1 MERYSALAE
10 LNRLVAAEFPGVR
23 VVIEGNRSFDR
34 YGSWAMCGVPLS
46 TGGRGRQQFCIRS
59 RGGNERLITGA
70 VTGAS
75 WR

>member
-1 MERYSALAE
+1 MERYSAFAE
-10 LNRLVAAEFPGVR
+10 LKRLVAAEFPGVR

-46 TGGRGRQQFCIRS
+46 TCGKDRQHFCIRS
-59 RGGNERLITGA
+59 RAGNERP
-70 VTGAS
+70 VTVAS

>member
-1 MERYSALAE
+1 MKRYSALAE

-46 TGGRGRQQFCIRS
+46 TGGRDRQQFCIRS
-59 RGGNERLITGA
+59 RACKERL
-70 VTGAS
+70 VTVAS

>member
-1 MERYSALAE
+1 MERYSAFAE

-34 YGSWAMCGVPLS
+34 YGSSAICGVPLFP
-46 TGGRGRQQFCIRS
+46 GGKDRQHFCIRS
-59 RGGNERLITGA
+59 RGGNERLL
-70 VTGAS
+70 TGAS